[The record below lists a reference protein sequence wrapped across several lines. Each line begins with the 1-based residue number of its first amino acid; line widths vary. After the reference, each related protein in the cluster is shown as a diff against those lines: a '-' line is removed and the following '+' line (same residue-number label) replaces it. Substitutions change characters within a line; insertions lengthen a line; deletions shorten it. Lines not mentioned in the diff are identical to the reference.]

1 MGLNRAFDRPF
12 FVIGGAVKKT
22 GGSLDLAKGQLAL
35 IDQSVTTANGAKVV
49 TSTAGKDKRAKDFVL
64 RLGVAD
70 REANRSYT
78 NKDESTMPFS
88 LSDIVDLKVSAPE
101 RTEQSLDEVIIGYDG
116 MNANSAFNF
125 QTGDAYFRLSLELKG
140 GAVAFRGGKGDTEV
154 VNINVEVPE
163 CDPFN
168 NCEECDE
175 CSPVDCKA
183 ITIEAIERLK
193 RKQLTGGLT
202 VDQLIDIT
210 PVFSCDTPADLTEI
224 AYNWYCLEVCDT
236 GTDEALAL
244 VAAQYDAIV
253 KRIDRVGP
261 TSKYQVLLP
270 ATAGAPAD
278 YSQTIASI
286 IKGCE
291 DCPAGY
297 SEVPGGYV
305 YSVTIEDDGVDLT
318 AVFEGNI
325 PGIVAGTTIKSD
337 GQNYGVGF
345 YTFVVDDKLTDAE
358 ISTFLGLGD
367 PHSTAT
373 FSKAMKVSAICTNDT
388 VTDIAWVQCGSCNV
402 IEETYTIVLPDTQ
415 CGEDRLVELNAA
427 YDSAVTIATV
437 DGSTVDVT
445 LTQGTPGAP
454 GTATITIDGTTYLAT
469 FDTDLPTTADNF
481 VTAHAAAIYA
491 NHSMIVT
498 ANAGVLTFSAINADF
513 VEPTIANVSGDLA
526 GTVGTVG
533 VAQVPDRNACQTRYQ
548 TTVISNIVC
557 EECDP
562 IFKGLF
568 ETKAPESYDTQ
579 VWEKVENPTAL
590 PSGNCLCGIRFKSRE
605 FILEGDEAL
614 RDLVGFT
621 ETSVQ
626 IRVAA
631 GYPEEIREGIGRL
644 PKGRYE
650 PKYLSRWIPR
660 THLGGNLRAFE
671 NEGRAYFR
679 GLTYRKEYLGRLL
692 RGETSNV
699 EEQSAQYVQ
708 YTLTVSHFNHT
719 QGFAGRINEDINYDI
734 FVEVGK
740 HKGVEDLLNALAS
753 GAGIDPVQAFGA

>member
-12 FVIGGAVKKT
+12 FVIGGAVKTT

-49 TSTAGKDKRAKDFVL
+49 TSTAGKDKKAKDFVL

-70 REANRSYT
+70 RESNRSYS

-116 MNANSAFNF
+116 MNDNSAFSF

-154 VNINVEVPE
+154 VNINIEVPE

-175 CSPVDCKA
+175 CSTVDCKA
-183 ITIEAIERLK
+183 VTLEAIERLK
-193 RKQLTGGLT
+193 RKQLSGGLT

-210 PVFSCDTPADLTEI
+210 PVFSCDNPATVAEV
-224 AYNWYCLEVCDT
+224 AWNYFCLEVCDT
-236 GTDEALAL
+236 GTDEAEAL
-244 VAAQYDAIV
+244 VAAQYDVPV

-261 TSKYQVLLP
+261 TSTYQLLLP
-270 ATAGAPAD
+270 ATAGNPAD
-278 YSQTIASI
+278 FDQTIASL

-291 DCPAGY
+291 DCPAGWD
-297 SEVPGGYV
+297 EVAGGFV
-305 YSVTIEDDGVDLT
+305 YAVTIEDNGTDLT

-325 PGIVAGTTIKSD
+325 PGIETGTTVKAD
-337 GQNYGVGF
+337 GQNAGVGY
-345 YTFVVDDKLTDAE
+345 YTFVVNDPLTDAE
-358 ISTFLGLGD
+358 INAFLALGD

-373 FSKAMKVSAICTNDT
+373 FSKAMAVADICTNDT
-388 VTDIAWVQCGSCNV
+388 VTSTAWTACGTCNV
-402 IEETYTIVLPDTQ
+402 IEEVYTIVLPDNE
-415 CGEDRLVELNAA
+415 CGEDRLAELSAA
-427 YDSAVTIATV
+427 YDTAVTIAQT
-437 DGSTVDVT
+437 
-445 LTQGTPGAP
+445 
-454 GTATITIDGTTYLAT
+454 DGTQLDITVTGGAGGEVLAFTIGGNTYSET
-469 FDTDLPTTADNF
+469 FDTDAATTVTNF
-481 VTAHAAAIYA
+481 VANNAAAIFA
-491 NHSMIVT
+491 NHGITVT
-498 ANAGVLTFSAINADF
+498 DEGAGVLRFTAPDYDY
-513 VEPTIANVSGDLA
+513 VEPVDAST
-526 GTVGTVG
+526 GTFNTSFDEPVTV
-533 VAQVPDRNACQTRYQ
+533 QVDDRNACQTRYQ
-548 TTVISNIVC
+548 TTVVSNIVC
-557 EECDP
+557 DECDP
-562 IFKGLF
+562 IFKDYY
-568 ETKAPESYDTQ
+568 TSQAPESYDTAK
-579 VWEKVENPTAL
+579 WEKVETVGAL
-590 PSGNCLCGIRFKSRE
+590 PDGNCLCGIRFKSRE

-621 ETSVQ
+621 ETSTQ

-644 PKGRYE
+644 PEGRYE

-679 GLTYRKEYLGRLL
+679 GLNYRKDYLGRLL
-692 RGETSNV
+692 RGETSNI
-699 EEQSAQYVQ
+699 EEQSKQYIQ

-719 QGFAGRINEDINYDI
+719 QGFASRINEDINYDI

-740 HKGVEDLLNALAS
+740 HNAVENLLNALAS
-753 GAGIDPVQAFGA
+753 GAGVPTVQAFGA

>member
-12 FVIGGAVKKT
+12 FVIGGAVKTT

-49 TSTAGKDKRAKDFVL
+49 TSTAGKDKDAKDFVL

-70 REANRSYT
+70 REANRSYS

-88 LSDIVDLKVSAPE
+88 LRDIVDLKVSAPE

-116 MNANSAFNF
+116 VNADTAFSF

-175 CSPVDCKA
+175 CSTVDCKT

-193 RKQLTGGLT
+193 NKQLTGGLT
-202 VDQLIDIT
+202 VGQLIDIT
-210 PVFSCDTPADLTEI
+210 PVFSCDTPASVTEI
-224 AYNWYCLEVCDT
+224 PYNFYCLEVCDT
-236 GTDEALAL
+236 GTDEAEAI
-244 VAAQYDAIV
+244 VAAQYDVPV

-261 TSKYQVLLP
+261 TSRYQLLVP
-270 ATAGAPAD
+270 ASEGAPTD
-278 YSQTIASI
+278 FQQTIGSL

-297 SEVPGGYV
+297 TEVPGGFV
-305 YSVTIEDDGVDLT
+305 YAVTIEDNGTDLT
-318 AVFEGNI
+318 AEFEANI
-325 PGIVAGTTIKSD
+325 ANIVAGTTVKAD
-337 GQNYGVGF
+337 GQNAGVGY
-345 YTFVVDDKLTDAE
+345 YTFVTTAVLTDAE
-358 ISTFLGLGD
+358 INAFLIVDD

-373 FSKAMKVSAICTNDT
+373 FSKAMAVADICAPDAQP
-388 VTDIAWVQCGSCNV
+388 DPIAWTQCGTCNV
-402 IEETYTIVLPDTQ
+402 IEETYTITLPDDE
-415 CGEDRLVELNAA
+415 CGNDRLDELNAA
-427 YDSAVTIATV
+427 YDTEVVIESE
-437 DGSTVDVT
+437 GS
-445 LTQGTPGAP
+445 
-454 GTATITIDGTTYLAT
+454 I
-469 FDTDLPTTADNF
+469 
-481 VTAHAAAIYA
+481 
-491 NHSMIVT
+491 
-498 ANAGVLTFSAINADF
+498 
-513 VEPTIANVSGDLA
+513 
-526 GTVGTVG
+526 
-533 VAQVPDRNACQTRYQ
+533 ACQTVYS
-548 TTVISNIVC
+548 TTVISNLVC
-557 EECDP
+557 DECDDV
-562 IFKGLF
+562 FKGLY
-568 ETKAPESYDTQ
+568 ETDAPESYDTQ
-579 VWEKVENPTAL
+579 SWVKVDTAGLL
-590 PSGNCLCGIRFKSRE
+590 PEGNCLCGIRFKSKE

-621 ETSVQ
+621 ETSTQ

-679 GLTYRKEYLGRLL
+679 GLNYRKEYLGRLL
-692 RGETSNV
+692 RGETSNI
-699 EEQSAQYVQ
+699 EEQSKQYIQ
-708 YTLTVSHFNHT
+708 YTLTVSHFNRT
-719 QGFAGRINEDINYDI
+719 QGFARRINEDINYDI

-740 HKGVEDLLNALAS
+740 HQDVENLLNVLAS
-753 GAGIDPVQAFGA
+753 GAGVPTVQAFGA

>member
-49 TSTAGKDKRAKDFVL
+49 TSTAGKDKKAKDFVL

-70 REANRSYT
+70 REANRSYS

-101 RTEQSLDEVIIGYDG
+101 RTEQSFDEVIIGYDG
-116 MNANSAFNF
+116 MNADTAFNF

-140 GAVAFRGGKGDTEV
+140 GAVAFRGGKGDTEM

-168 NCEECDE
+168 NCDQCDE
-175 CSPVDCKA
+175 CSTVDCKE

-210 PVFSCDTPADLTEI
+210 PVFSCDTDADLTEI

-244 VAAQYDAIV
+244 VAAQYDAPV

-297 SEVPGGYV
+297 TEVPGGFV

-318 AVFEGNI
+318 LQFEANI
-325 PGIVAGTTIKSD
+325 PGIVAGTTVKSD
-337 GQNYGVGF
+337 GENYGVGF
-345 YTFVVDDKLTDAE
+345 YTFVTDDKLTDTE
-358 ISTFLGLGD
+358 IATFLGLGA

-373 FSKAMKVSAICTNDT
+373 FSKPMEVASICTNDD

-402 IEETYTIVLPDTQ
+402 IEETYTIVLPDNE
-415 CGEDRLVELNAA
+415 CGEDRLAELNAA
-427 YDSAVTIATV
+427 YDTTVDIATV
-437 DGSTVDVT
+437 EGSSVRIR
-445 LTQGTPGAP
+445 LTGTS
-454 GTATITIDGTTYLAT
+454 GTAIITIDGIDYLVT
-469 FDTDLPTTADNF
+469 FDTDPPTTAENF
-481 VTAHAAAIYA
+481 VTTHAAAIYA
-491 NHSMIVT
+491 NHSIIVT
-498 ANAGVLTFSAINADF
+498 INAGDIVFAAINSDF
-513 VEPTIANVSGDLA
+513 VEPTIANATGDLN
-526 GTVGTVG
+526 GTVSTIE
-533 VAQVPDRNACQTRYQ
+533 VATVPDRNACQTRYQ

-579 VWEKVENPTAL
+579 VWEKVENPAAL
-590 PSGNCLCGIRFKSRE
+590 PSGNCLCGIRFKSKE
-605 FILEGDEAL
+605 FILEGNEAL

-621 ETSVQ
+621 ETSTQ

-699 EEQSAQYVQ
+699 EEQSAQFVQ

-719 QGFAGRINEDINYDI
+719 QGFARRINEDINYDI

-740 HKGVEDLLNALAS
+740 HKDVEDLLNALAS
-753 GAGIDPVQAFGA
+753 GAGVDPVQAFGA

>member
-12 FVIGGAVKKT
+12 FVVGGAVKTT

-35 IDQSVTTANGAKVV
+35 IDQSVTTASGAKVV
-49 TSTAGKDKRAKDFVL
+49 SSTAGKDKKEKDFVL

-70 REANRSYT
+70 REANRSYS

-88 LSDIVDLKVSAPE
+88 LNDIVDLKVSAPE

-116 MNANSAFNF
+116 MNADSAFSF

-140 GAVAFRGGKGDTEV
+140 GAVAFRGGKGDTECV
-154 VNINVEVPE
+154 SINVEVPE

-175 CSPVDCKA
+175 CSTVDCKK
-183 ITIEAIERLK
+183 ITIEAIDRLK

-210 PVFSCDTPADLTEI
+210 PVFSCDTDANLTEI

-244 VAAQYDAIV
+244 VAAQYDDATV

-270 ATAGAPAD
+270 ATAGTPSD
-278 YSQTIASI
+278 YSQTVASI

-297 SEVPGGYV
+297 TEVPGGVLYA
-305 YSVTIEDDGVDLT
+305 VTIEDDGADLT
-318 AVFEGNI
+318 AAVQGL
-325 PGIVAGTTIKSD
+325 PGALAGTAERAD
-337 GQNYGVGF
+337 GVNYGVGF
-345 YTFVVDDKLTDAE
+345 YTVVLDNKLTDAE
-358 ISTFLGLGD
+358 INAFLGGGV
-367 PHSTAT
+367 PQNTAT
-373 FSKAMKVSAICTNDT
+373 FSKPMSVDAICTNDST
-388 VTDIAWVQCGSCNV
+388 TDIAWVQCGSCNV
-402 IEETYTIVLPDTQ
+402 IEDTYTIVLPDTE
-415 CGEDRLVELNAA
+415 CGEDRLVELNSAF
-427 YDSAVTIATV
+427 DSAVTIATV
-437 DGSTVDVT
+437 EGSTVDMT
-445 LTQGTPGAP
+445 LGGTT
-454 GTATITIDGTTYLAT
+454 GTGDVVIDGNTYLVT
-469 FDTDLPTTADNF
+469 FDTSLTITADNF
-481 VTAHAAAIYA
+481 VSDHAAAIYS
-491 NHSMIVT
+491 NHSIIVT
-498 ANAGVLTFSAINADF
+498 ANTGVLTFSAINADF
-513 VEPTIANVSGDLA
+513 VEPSFANPSDDM
-526 GTVGTVG
+526 TG
-533 VAQVPDRNACQTRYQ
+533 VNGAVDVADVPDRNACQTRYQ
-548 TTVISNIVC
+548 TTVVSNIVC
-557 EECDP
+557 DECDP
-562 IFKGLF
+562 IFKGLY
-568 ETKAPESYDTQ
+568 ETEAPESYETQ
-579 VWEKVENPTAL
+579 TWAKVDNPTAL
-590 PSGNCLCGIRFKSRE
+590 PSGNCLCGIKFKSRE

-621 ETSVQ
+621 ETSAQ
-626 IRVAA
+626 IRVSA

-740 HKGVEDLLNALAS
+740 HNAVEDLLNALAS
-753 GAGIDPVQAFGA
+753 GAGIEPVQAFGA